1 MSGIYIHIP
10 FCKQAC
16 HYCDF
21 HFSTSLDSKSNLVS
35 AITKEIILRKSEIPK
50 DVKSLY
56 IGGGT
61 PSLLSLQE
69 LTTIFNSLEK
79 VIELGNLKEITLE
92 INPEDVNK
100 EKLDHFK
107 VLGINRL
114 SVGVQ
119 SFDNK
124 VLKWMNRIHSNQ
136 QIIDGLNL
144 IKKYKFED
152 INVDFIYGTPSF
164 LNRNYA
170 LEISRILEFEPSHL
184 SCYLLTIEEGT
195 YFGHLEKKNE
205 LININDL
212 QSEQEFLWLSNELQ
226 SKGYDHYEISNFSL
240 NGKYSFHNSNYW
252 KRFSYIGFGPGAHSF
267 IQRKR
272 RWNIS
277 NNGQY
282 IKKIKLENV
291 FYQEEK
297 LTTNDFI
304 NEIIMLGLRTK
315 NGFNL
320 ETVFKNTN
328 ADNKSRLIEKIKELI
343 YKKLIIQKQD
353 YIVMRKEKWLLSE
366 YVSRELFTI

>member
-21 HFSTSLDSKSNLVS
+21 HFSTSLASKSNLVS

-69 LTTIFNSLEK
+69 LTTIFNSLKE

-92 INPEDVNK
+92 INPEDINE

-107 VLGINRL
+107 ILGINRL
-114 SVGVQ
+114 SIGVQ

-144 IKKYKFED
+144 IKKYKFEN

-205 LININDL
+205 L
-212 QSEQEFLWLSNELQ
+212 
-226 SKGYDHYEISNFSL
+226 
-240 NGKYSFHNSNYW
+240 
-252 KRFSYIGFGPGAHSF
+252 
-267 IQRKR
+267 
-272 RWNIS
+272 
-277 NNGQY
+277 
-282 IKKIKLENV
+282 KI
-291 FYQEEK
+291 
-297 LTTNDFI
+297 
-304 NEIIMLGLRTK
+304 
-315 NGFNL
+315 
-320 ETVFKNTN
+320 
-328 ADNKSRLIEKIKELI
+328 
-343 YKKLIIQKQD
+343 
-353 YIVMRKEKWLLSE
+353 
-366 YVSRELFTI
+366 

>member
-1 MSGIYIHIP
+1 MSGIYVHNIP

-21 HFSTSLDSKSNLVS
+21 HFSTSLTSKSNLVS

-92 INPEDVNK
+92 INPEDINE

-114 SVGVQ
+114 SIGVQ

-164 LNRNYA
+164 
-170 LEISRILEFEPSHL
+170 
-184 SCYLLTIEEGT
+184 
-195 YFGHLEKKNE
+195 K
-205 LININDL
+205 
-212 QSEQEFLWLSNELQ
+212 
-226 SKGYDHYEISNFSL
+226 
-240 NGKYSFHNSNYW
+240 
-252 KRFSYIGFGPGAHSF
+252 
-267 IQRKR
+267 
-272 RWNIS
+272 
-277 NNGQY
+277 
-282 IKKIKLENV
+282 
-291 FYQEEK
+291 
-297 LTTNDFI
+297 
-304 NEIIMLGLRTK
+304 
-315 NGFNL
+315 
-320 ETVFKNTN
+320 
-328 ADNKSRLIEKIKELI
+328 
-343 YKKLIIQKQD
+343 
-353 YIVMRKEKWLLSE
+353 
-366 YVSRELFTI
+366 

>member
-21 HFSTSLDSKSNLVS
+21 HFSTSLASKGNLVS

-69 LTTIFNSLEK
+69 LTTIFHSLEK
-79 VIELGNLKEITLE
+79 VIELRNLNEITLE
-92 INPEDVNK
+92 INPEDINE

-107 VLGINRL
+107 ALGINRL
-114 SVGVQ
+114 SIGVQ

-152 INVDFIYGTPSF
+152 ISIDFIYGTPSF

-170 LEISRILEFEPSHL
+170 IEISSILEFDPSHL

-205 LININDL
+205 LKSINDL
-212 QSEQEFLWLSNELQ
+212 QSEQEFLWLSNKLQ

-277 NNGQY
+277 NNAQY
-282 IKKIKLENV
+282 IKKIDLENV

-343 YKKLIIQKQD
+343 NKKLIIQKQD
-353 YIVMRKEKWLLSE
+353 YIIMRKEKWLLSE

>member
-21 HFSTSLDSKSNLVS
+21 HFSTSLASKSNLVS

-69 LTTIFNSLEK
+69 LTTIFHSLEK
-79 VIELGNLKEITLE
+79 VIELRNLNEITLE
-92 INPEDVNK
+92 INPEDINE

-107 VLGINRL
+107 ALGINRL
-114 SVGVQ
+114 SIGVQ

-170 LEISRILEFEPSHL
+170 IEISSILEFDPSHL

-205 LININDL
+205 LKSINDL
-212 QSEQEFLWLSNELQ
+212 QSEQEFLWLSNKLQ

-252 KRFSYIGFGPGAHSF
+252 KRYSYIGFGPGAHSF

-277 NNGQY
+277 NNAQY
-282 IKKIKLENV
+282 IKKIDLENV

-343 YKKLIIQKQD
+343 NKKLIIQKQD
-353 YIVMRKEKWLLSE
+353 YIIMRKEKWLLSE